1 MRHVLFK
8 HSSHS
13 GVPISRDELNKVIS
27 AQLAGRRVTGLPGV
41 IIKEAQARFPAALG
55 FEMKELERG
64 TRGRGGGGGGG
75 GHDGDE
81 GGERGGEDGG
91 GTGEEVGGE
100 EGEGVR
106 RMQAAGSAFTT
117 VVCALIKGA
126 GGSIPA
132 EKLWALL
139 GAMGVRRGEERH
151 PQFGNV
157 EESLKRMEKQRYV
170 ILVKGARGAGGEEEW
185 TYELAEHARQG
196 IGAEKLQ
203 KLFNEVRERGFSCSR
218 REERAGVNRVGT
230 AYELAEHAR
239 QGIGAE
245 RLQKLFNEVR
255 ERAERL
261 QKLFNE
267 VGIEWPYE
275 LAGHAWQS
283 IGAERLQKLFN
294 EVRRAFLRKR
304 DEREGRGIMSGLM
317 SWQRAC
323 PAGYWHSLR

>member
-8 HSSHS
+8 HSSHP
-13 GVPISRDELNKVIS
+13 GVPISREELNKVIS
-27 AQLAGRRVTGLPGV
+27 AQLAGRRVTGLPSV

-55 FEMKELERG
+55 FDMRELERG
-64 TRGRGGGGGGG
+64 TRGRGAGGGGG

-81 GGERGGEDGG
+81 AGGRGGEDGG
-91 GTGEEVGGE
+91 DGGGGRGGGGGGGAKE
-100 EGEGVR
+100 YVLQSRLPAAVLSRFVDTPE
-106 RMQAAGSAFTT
+106 QAAGSAFTT

-170 ILVKGARGAGGEEEW
+170 ILMKGARGAGGEEEW
-185 TYELAEHARQG
+185 
-196 IGAEKLQ
+196 
-203 KLFNEVRERGFSCSR
+203 
-218 REERAGVNRVGT
+218 

-245 RLQKLFNEVR
+245 RLQKLFNETV
-255 ERAERL
+255 AEV
-261 QKLFNE
+261 QD
-267 VGIEWPYE
+267 GPPS
-275 LAGHAWQS
+275 HD
-283 IGAERLQKLFN
+283 
-294 EVRRAFLRKR
+294 LR
-304 DEREGRGIMSGLM
+304 
-317 SWQRAC
+317 
-323 PAGYWHSLR
+323 